1 MADTG
6 QPLFEVISP
15 GMGMSIQDGGRIGW
29 RRFGVPMGGVMDDYS
44 ARVANLLV
52 DNAPTT
58 PLLEMLMQGQRLRIL
73 RTTWVAIAGAD
84 GSSTLANWHAARIT
98 AGSELFFP
106 CSRSGVWIYLTAAG
120 GIAQGP
126 ELFGSASVSH
136 RAGLGTPLQAGDLIH
151 QRGESL
157 MHVPAAVAGR
167 IAPADEHREFSRP
180 PILRV
185 WKGPQWD
192 WFSAET
198 RNEFFS
204 QTWQVSSKSDRV
216 GYRLDGPHLE
226 VPDRQLV
233 SEPVRIGS
241 IQLPSGGQPIVTLRD
256 GPTVGGYPKLGMI
269 DPRDLS
275 WLTQCRPG
283 QGVQFQPLDEQH

>member
-1 MADTG
+1 MTNLE
-6 QPLFEVISP
+6 QPLLEVISP
-15 GMGMSIQDGGRIGW
+15 GMGMTIQDGGRIGW

-52 DNAPTT
+52 DNAPDT
-58 PLLEMLMQGQRLRIL
+58 PLLEMLLQGQRLRVL
-73 RTTWVAIAGAD
+73 QSTWIALAGAD

-98 AGSELFFP
+98 AGSELVFP
-106 CSRSGVWIYLTAAG
+106 CNREGVWIYLAVAG
-120 GIAQGP
+120 GVTDGP
-126 ELFGSASVSH
+126 GMFGSSSVSA
-136 RAGLGTPLQAGDLIH
+136 RAGLGSALQAGDVIR

-157 MHVPAAVAGR
+157 MHVPEAVASR
-167 IAPADEHREFSRP
+167 IAPADEHRDFSRSP
-180 PILRV
+180 ALRV
-185 WKGPQWD
+185 WEGPQWD

-198 RNEFFS
+198 RNQFFS
-204 QTWQVSSKSDRV
+204 DSWTISSKSDRV
-216 GYRLDGPHLE
+216 GYRLEGPKLN
-226 VPDRQLV
+226 VPDQQLI

-241 IQLPSGGQPIVTLRD
+241 IQIPESGHPIVTLRD

-283 QGVQFQPLDEQH
+283 QAIRFRPFDHSQ